1 MKKEITNKSSSVL
14 AKLQTIARA
23 ENVDSNFIL
32 LRYCQERFLY
42 RLSVSEYSNNFCLKG
57 GLLLICLDIPT
68 TRPTKDIDFLA
79 KEISNNVME
88 LEKVVSKIASLDCDD
103 GISFAT
109 KAITSE
115 EIIEDGN
122 YPGIRVKIPAFIGTA
137 RTTTQLDFVWGD
149 VVKPAETMIDFP
161 TMLDDESVPRL
172 KAYSVESV
180 VSEKFEAAVDIG
192 ITNSRMKD
200 FYDIY
205 VLCLSQD
212 FKADLLKEAIEATF
226 KNRETT
232 LSDDLYIF
240 RRNFSQDVA
249 SQKQWVAFLQK
260 HKLKNVPQDFA
271 EVMARNIALLK
282 PLVVSI
288 LDNKEINSS
297 WDVSKGIW
305 KE

>member
-57 GLLLICLDIPT
+57 GLLLICLGIPT

-103 GISFAT
+103 GISFTT

-137 RTTTQLDFVWGD
+137 RTITQLDFAWGD
-149 VVKPAETMIDFP
+149 IVKPAETMIDFP

-249 SQKQWVAFLQK
+249 RQKQWVAFLQK

>member
-1 MKKEITNKSSSVL
+1 MKKEISNKPASVL
-14 AKLQTIARA
+14 AKLQNIARS
-23 ENVDSNFIL
+23 ENVDSNSIL

-42 RLSVSEYSNNFCLKG
+42 RLSVSEYSNSFCLKG
-57 GLLLICLDIPT
+57 GLLLICFDIPA
-68 TRPTKDIDFLA
+68 TRPTKDIDFLV
-79 KEISNNVME
+79 KEISNNVIE
-88 LEKVVSKIASLDCDD
+88 LEKVVSKITSLNCDD
-103 GISFAT
+103 GISFVT
-109 KAITSE
+109 NAITSE

-122 YPGIRVKIPAFIGTA
+122 HPGIRVKIPAFIGKA
-137 RTTTQLDFVWGD
+137 RTTIQLDFAWGD
-149 VVKPAETMIDFP
+149 IVKPAEVMIDFP
-161 TMLDDESVPRL
+161 TIIDNELVPRL
-172 KAYSVESV
+172 KAYSVESA

-205 VLCLSQD
+205 VLCLSQN

-240 RRNFSQDVA
+240 GSEFTKDETR
-249 SQKQWVAFLQK
+249 QKQWDAFLHK
-260 HKLKNVPQDFA
+260 HKLKNVPRDFA

-282 PLVVSI
+282 PLVISI

>member
-57 GLLLICLDIPT
+57 GLLLICLGIPT

-103 GISFAT
+103 GISFTT

-137 RTTTQLDFVWGD
+137 RTVTQLDFAWGD
-149 VVKPAETMIDFP
+149 IVKPAETMIDFP

-249 SQKQWVAFLQK
+249 RQKQWVAFLQK